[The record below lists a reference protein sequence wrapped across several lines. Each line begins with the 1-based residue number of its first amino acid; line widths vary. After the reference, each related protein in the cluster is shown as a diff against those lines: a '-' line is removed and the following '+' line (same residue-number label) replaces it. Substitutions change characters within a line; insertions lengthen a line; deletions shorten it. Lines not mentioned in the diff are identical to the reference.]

1 MTTRTG
7 GYVTIFPFPGVLLSG
22 GVECPAARLY
32 GCCPAER
39 LVALL
44 PLSGDVTCRA
54 KPPVATVRQSG
65 PLLLWQPAGLVAIM
79 HSSEATQQSSP
90 SLLRCPAAE
99 RPGGSHEHSSTFF
112 LYVG

>member
-65 PLLLWQPAGLVAIM
+65 PLLLWRPAGLVAIM

-99 RPGGSHEHSSTFF
+99 RPGGSP
-112 LYVG
+112 